1 MDDRSKR
8 VAIISGNAGG
18 IGRDIVAKLGDAGF
32 VTIGVDCI
40 APIEDIP
47 VFVTDLNL
55 FVNSPQI
62 QHEFM
67 KFSQPYCAEADEIT
81 LINNA
86 AIQIT
91 GNMMR
96 LSTDEVTQSF
106 NINVIAPFFALPAL
120 VNTYEQKLRTIIN
133 ISSIHSKLIK
143 VNFGAYAMSKAS
155 LSALTHGPYHSKLVI
170 TQEFVKYSQPQLI
183 PRCRAGLEDTSSLSK
198 LESYHPSRKIGCADD
213 IASVVLAILR
223 TPSIFL
229 NGMVVNLD
237 GGISNRLHD
246 PD

>member
-106 NINVIAPFFALPAL
+106 NINVIAPFCFA
-120 VNTYEQKLRTIIN
+120 
-133 ISSIHSKLIK
+133 S
-143 VNFGAYAMSKAS
+143 FW
-155 LSALTHGPYHSKLVI
+155 
-170 TQEFVKYSQPQLI
+170 
-183 PRCRAGLEDTSSLSK
+183 
-198 LESYHPSRKIGCADD
+198 
-213 IASVVLAILR
+213 
-223 TPSIFL
+223 
-229 NGMVVNLD
+229 
-237 GGISNRLHD
+237 
-246 PD
+246 